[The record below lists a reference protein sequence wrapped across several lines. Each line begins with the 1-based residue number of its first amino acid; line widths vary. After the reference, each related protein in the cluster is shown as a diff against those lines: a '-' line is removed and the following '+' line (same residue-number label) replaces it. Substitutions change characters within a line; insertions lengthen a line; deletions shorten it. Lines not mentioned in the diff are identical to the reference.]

1 MKWILIQII
10 CMTIIGTLILL
21 IRKSMGKKLYPWVS
35 TLLWVLFFVSAFLPM
50 NIVKDLQV
58 YSEPGPEQYIYKL
71 QAVPW
76 TEPQPIDSSRD
87 LLAEREIEI
96 QIDQVI
102 QTVWLIGVIGVLL
115 YKCILWFVL
124 QGRLKNLDVIFEI
137 NDLENRATD
146 GIYER
151 VLDLKKE
158 YNIASRLVVTKD
170 FGPAV
175 YGLKSKIYIPQALC
189 EDAEGLRTI
198 ILHEWMHVKRRHSV
212 IVLLSDV
219 VSALYWFVPY
229 VHFIFIS
236 ALREDMEH
244 RCDYEVMRRYRVS
257 AKEYAIHYVNA
268 VETKHLASNELAF
281 RKGALKERVDYIL
294 KRRGSKTRSIIVS
307 SSALVLLVGSLVGI
321 NAYYQMP
328 NKNGHSRAEIEAA
341 MEVVREYALAHEEG
355 DAEKIQE
362 LRVEKYTPESLE
374 YNANYSRFTLHNLHY
389 DEKVSSYSRT
399 RGYLEQHGLE
409 YSNLIWLS
417 SMVTISNKS
426 ETHEMIEWVWI
437 LYRADM
443 EAPWKIYDCGVW

>member
-50 NIVKDLQV
+50 NIVKNLQV

-76 TEPQPIDSSRD
+76 TEPQSIDSSRV

-96 QIDQVI
+96 QVAQAT
-102 QTVWLIGVIGVLL
+102 QNVWLTGVIGVLL

-124 QGRLKNLDVIFEI
+124 QGKLKKVDVVFEI
-137 NDLENRATD
+137 SGLENRATD
-146 GIYER
+146 GICER

-158 YNIASRLVVTKD
+158 YSITSKIVVTKD

-175 YGLKSKIYIPQALC
+175 YGLKSAIYIPQALC

-212 IVLLSDV
+212 MVLLSDV

-229 VHFIFIS
+229 VNFIFIS

-307 SSALVLLVGSLVGI
+307 SLALVLLMGSLAGI

-374 YNANYSRFTLHNLHY
+374 YNVQNTRFELH
-389 DEKVSSYSRT
+389 
-399 RGYLEQHGLE
+399 QLE
-409 YSNLIWLS
+409 YDDKANAYSKNRWYIEQQGMEYLNFIRIDSITTASNS
-417 SMVTISNKS
+417 S
-426 ETHEMIEWVWI
+426 ETHEKMEWGWI
-437 LYRADM
+437 LHRDD
-443 EAPWKIYDCGVW
+443 EKSPWKIYACGD

>member
-1 MKWILIQII
+1 MRWILIQII

-21 IRKSMGKKLYPWVS
+21 IRKSIGKKLYPWVS
-35 TLLWVLFFVSAFLPM
+35 TLLWVLFFVSAFLPI
-50 NIVKDLQV
+50 NTVKDLQV
-58 YSEPGPEQYIYKL
+58 YPEPGPEQYIYKL
-71 QAVPW
+71 QATSW

-96 QIDQVI
+96 RVEQII
-102 QTVWLIGVIGVLL
+102 KIAWGIGVLGAL
-115 YKCILWFVL
+115 VYKCILWFVL
-124 QGRLKNLDVIFEI
+124 QGKLKKIDVVFEV
-137 NDLENRATD
+137 NELENSATE

-151 VLDLKKE
+151 VFDLKKE
-158 YNIASRLVVTKD
+158 YNIESKIVVTKD
-170 FGPAV
+170 FGPVV
-175 YGLKSKIYIPQALC
+175 YGFKPTIYIPQALC
-189 EDAEGLRTI
+189 EDTEGLRTI
-198 ILHEWMHVKRRHSV
+198 ILHEWMHVKRRHSF

-229 VHFIFIS
+229 VNFIFIS

-244 RCDYEVMRRYRVS
+244 RCDYEVMRRFRVS
-257 AKEYAIHYVNA
+257 AKEYALHYVNA

-307 SSALVLLVGSLVGI
+307 SLALVLLVGSLVGI

-362 LRVEKYTPESLE
+362 LRVEKYTPESLQ
-374 YNANYSRFTLHNLHY
+374 YNANYSRFTLHKLQY

-399 RGYLEQHGLE
+399 RGYLEQHELE
-409 YSNLIWLS
+409 YTNLIWLS
-417 SMVTISNKS
+417 STVTVSNKS

-437 LYRADM
+437 LYREDKDC
-443 EAPWKIYDCGVW
+443 PWKIYDSGVY